1 MKFQFWRHY
10 HDLATIV
17 SAAATAQRYSYCG
30 ASASVS
36 VATLFYGCSLCLFV
50 NNVAVTSQPQRS
62 RSRSRRCFEVGNPP
76 ARQRATSERASLPP
90 ISCYNLQAAP
100 ALPLTEASLPPA
112 LNSFFQCAGDRRAMQ
127 SIRQYK

>member
-30 ASASVS
+30 AFASVS
-36 VATLFYGCSLCLFV
+36 AATLFYGCSLCLFV

-76 ARQRATSERASLPP
+76 ARQRATSELARFAASNQL
-90 ISCYNLQAAP
+90 LQSSGCADAA
-100 ALPLTEASLPPA
+100 A
-112 LNSFFQCAGDRRAMQ
+112 N
-127 SIRQYK
+127 

>member
-30 ASASVS
+30 APASVS
-36 VATLFYGCSLCLFV
+36 VATLFYGCSLYLFV

-76 ARQRATSERASLPP
+76 ARQRATSELARFAASNQL
-90 ISCYNLQAAP
+90 LQ
-100 ALPLTEASLPPA
+100 S
-112 LNSFFQCAGDRRAMQ
+112 SGCAGAAAN
-127 SIRQYK
+127 